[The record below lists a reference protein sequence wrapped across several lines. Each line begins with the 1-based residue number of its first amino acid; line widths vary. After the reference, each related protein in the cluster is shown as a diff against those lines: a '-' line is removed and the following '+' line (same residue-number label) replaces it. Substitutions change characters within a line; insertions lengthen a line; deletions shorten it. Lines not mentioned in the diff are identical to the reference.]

1 MHASS
6 PCATDHG
13 KLHPMRVLHIGKFW
27 PPYAGG
33 IERLAWDICS
43 GLARDGVQVDVLAH
57 AEPGCWRSS
66 EHPDHGIRVH
76 LAACLGQLAY
86 APVSPTFGVLLRRV
100 IARHQ
105 PQLLHMHLPNP
116 SAFWALA
123 LPAARRLPW
132 VLHWHSD
139 IAGVQ
144 TPASVRTLYRLYRPF
159 ETAQLRQAA
168 RIICT
173 SPEYRERSATLRPWL
188 DKTCVIAPGSP
199 PLPAV
204 SEAARRAAAARW
216 PGQGLRLLALGRLS
230 HFKGFDVL
238 LRALTQVSGVQ
249 LLLVGDGECA
259 PALRAQVSELG
270 LGGRVRLAGT
280 LVGAERDA
288 VYQAAEAFCLP
299 STARSESF
307 GLVLLEAMSVGLPI
321 LASAIDGAGV
331 LHVLDHGRA
340 GRLVPPGDP
349 KALADALSEWV
360 LQPHAR
366 RELGEA
372 GYRRWQQHFTQEE
385 SASRIKA
392 LYADLLG

>member
-1 MHASS
+1 
-6 PCATDHG
+6 
-13 KLHPMRVLHIGKFW
+13 MRILHIGKFW
-27 PPYAGG
+27 PPFAGG
-33 IERLAWDICS
+33 IERLAWDVCT
-43 GLARDGVQVDVLAH
+43 GLAADGMQVDVLAH
-57 AEPGCWRSS
+57 AEPRRWRSS
-66 EHPDHGIRVH
+66 THMDHGVGVH

-86 APVSPTFGVLLRRV
+86 APVSPSFGLLLRRL
-100 IARHQ
+100 IARRQ

-139 IAGVQ
+139 IAGIEA
-144 TPASVRTLYRLYRPF
+144 PASVRALYRVYRPF
-159 ETAQLRQAA
+159 ETALLRQAA

-173 SPEYRERSATLRPWL
+173 SPEYRQRSATLRPWL
-188 DKTCVIAPGSP
+188 DKTCVAAPGSP
-199 PLPAV
+199 PLATV
-204 SEAARRAAAARW
+204 SDAARDAAAARW

-238 LRALTQVSGVQ
+238 LRAMAQVSGVQ

-259 PALRAQVSELG
+259 PALRALVTELG
-270 LGGRVRLAGT
+270 LEGRVRLAGT

-307 GLVLLEAMSVGLPI
+307 GLVLLEAMSAGLPI
-321 LASAIDGAGV
+321 LASAIEGAGV

-340 GRLVPPGDP
+340 GRLLPPGDP
-349 KALADALSEWV
+349 QALAAALADWV
-360 LQPHAR
+360 AQPQMR
-366 RELGEA
+366 RELGMA
-372 GYRRWQQHFTQEE
+372 GYRRWQQHFTLDE
-385 SASRIKA
+385 STSRIKA
-392 LYADLLG
+392 LYQDILQ

>member
-1 MHASS
+1 
-6 PCATDHG
+6 
-13 KLHPMRVLHIGKFW
+13 MRILHIGKFW
-27 PPYAGG
+27 PPFAGG
-33 IERLAWDICS
+33 IERLAWDVCT
-43 GLARDGVQVDVLAH
+43 GLAADGVQVDVLAH
-57 AEPGCWRSS
+57 AEPRCWRSS
-66 EHPDHGIRVH
+66 EHLDHGVRVH

-86 APVSPTFGVLLRRV
+86 APVSPSFGLLLRRL
-100 IARHQ
+100 IMRQQ

-139 IAGVQ
+139 IAGVEA
-144 TPASVRTLYRLYRPF
+144 PASVRALYRVYRPF
-159 ETAQLRQAA
+159 ETAQLRHAT

-173 SPEYRERSATLRPWL
+173 SPEYRQRSATLRPWL

-199 PLPAV
+199 PLPPV
-204 SEAARRAAAARW
+204 SDAARKSAEARW

-238 LRALTQVSGVQ
+238 LRALAQVPGVQ

-259 PALRAQVSELG
+259 PALRAQVIELG

-288 VYQAAEAFCLP
+288 VYQAAEAFCMP

-307 GLVLLEAMSVGLPI
+307 GLVLLEAMSAGLPI
-321 LASAIDGAGV
+321 LASAIEGAGV

-340 GRLVPPGDP
+340 GRLLPPGDP
-349 KALADALSEWV
+349 QALAAALADWV
-360 LQPHAR
+360 AQPQMR
-366 RELGEA
+366 RELGMA
-372 GYRRWQQHFTQEE
+372 GYRRWQQQFTLDE
-385 SASRIKA
+385 STSRIKA
-392 LYADLLG
+392 LYQDILQ